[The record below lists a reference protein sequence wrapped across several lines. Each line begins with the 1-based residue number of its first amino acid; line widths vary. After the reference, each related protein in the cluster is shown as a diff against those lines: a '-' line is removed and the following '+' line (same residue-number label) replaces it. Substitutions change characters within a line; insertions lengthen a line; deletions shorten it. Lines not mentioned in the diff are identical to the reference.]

1 MTRTKSTAQ
10 VMHEAA
16 EEEAESRTGGDD
28 DGHGGLT
35 PIQEGG
41 MAKVLTVWDV
51 IAYGIGSTLGAGIYA
66 ITGSGAAA
74 AGPAIVVS
82 FLVAATACLFSAFS
96 YMEFAARVPIAGSAY
111 TFTYVCLGE
120 LAAWFVGWNL
130 TLEYAISAAV
140 VARTWSSNLELF
152 INQIGGNYPSWL
164 SSISVEWGI
173 THDLSIMS
181 AVICLVCMCIL
192 LLGVKESSNF
202 NIFITFLNISV
213 ILFIIILGSFHVNS
227 TNWTIP
233 EPGSGKQPSYFPMGM
248 NGVLTGAATAFFSY
262 IGFDAVTTLS
272 EEVKNPKRDVPIG
285 IIATLVISTLLYVG
299 TAIVVTGMQPWY
311 EMAPNGSN
319 QAPLATAFNY
329 VGVKWAATLISGA
342 TVIAVTGST
351 LTSLFGQPRIFYR
364 MAKDGL
370 LFAPFGRL
378 HPTTKAP
385 LWGTI
390 YTGFGAGIIAFL
402 IPVETLA
409 NMISIGTLLAFST
422 VCAGVVILRFDRT
435 TVSLDGS
442 HLMSSVVAH
451 NPSEHL
457 LGNEIA
463 GAAQASYHTTAGPGA
478 HGSSSADSDHVE
490 SLRSRLFGSATFWL
504 AIFLLPCV
512 GFCASL
518 RHSDTCPI
526 WIMVLVG
533 VSCFP
538 PVIII
543 ARMPICVYNLPKEGN
558 FICPLVP
565 YLPCLGIFTNCYLIT
580 SLDIFSYIRVIV
592 WTAIGMSIYFGYGIF
607 HSTLLASIAR
617 YDASQANLAVGGG
630 NAAPFL
636 VSSPVTAEYVEQ
648 QKANGYSAVP
658 LRNQSSK

>member
-1 MTRTKSTAQ
+1 M
-10 VMHEAA
+10 
-16 EEEAESRTGGDD
+16 
-28 DGHGGLT
+28 
-35 PIQEGG
+35 
-41 MAKVLTVWDV
+41 

-82 FLVAATACLFSAFS
+82 FLVAAVACLFSAFS

-140 VARTWSSNLELF
+140 VARTWSSNLQLF
-152 INQIGGNYPSWL
+152 INQIGGNYPTWL

-173 THDLSIMS
+173 TQDLSIMS
-181 AVICLVCMCIL
+181 LVICLVCMCIL

-202 NIFITFLNISV
+202 NSFITFLNISV
-213 ILFIIILGSFHVNS
+213 ILFIIVLGSFHVHS
-227 TNWTIP
+227 ENWTIA
-233 EPGSGKQPSYFPMGM
+233 EPGSGQQPSYFPMGM
-248 NGVLTGAATAFFSY
+248 NGVLTGAATTFFSY

-285 IIATLVISTLLYVG
+285 IISTLVISTMLYVG
-299 TAIVVTGMQPWY
+299 TAVVVTGMQPWY
-311 EMAPNGSN
+311 EMGPDGSN

-342 TVIAVTGST
+342 TVVAVTGST

-370 LFAPFGRL
+370 LFSPFAKL
-378 HPTTKAP
+378 HPKTKAP

-402 IPVETLA
+402 IPVATLA

-435 TVSLDGS
+435 TVSLGDS
-442 HLMSSVVAH
+442 HLLASVVAH
-451 NPSEHL
+451 SPNGPSSPSPAESL
-457 LGNEIA
+457 LGHEA
-463 GAAQASYHTTAGPGA
+463 DGAAQASYHSAGAGA
-478 HGSSSADSDHVE
+478 HGSSSVDTDATQSTA
-490 SLRSRLFGSATFWL
+490 SRLVGSATFWL
-504 AIFLLPCV
+504 AIYLLPCI
-512 GFCASL
+512 GFCAAL
-518 RHSDTCPI
+518 RHTDTCPV
-526 WIMVLVG
+526 WLLVLLG
-533 VSCFP
+533 LACLP
-538 PVIII
+538 PVVMI
-543 ARMPICVYNLPKEGN
+543 ARMPVCAYNLPKEGN
-558 FICPLVP
+558 FVCPLVP

-580 SLDIFSYIRVIV
+580 SLDVASYVRVVV
-592 WTAIGMSIYFGYGIF
+592 WTALGMAIYFGYGIF

-617 YDASQANLAVGGG
+617 YDAAQANLAVGGG
-630 NAAPFL
+630 NAAPYMA
-636 VSSPVTAEYVEQ
+636 SPGTVEYVQ
-648 QKANGYSAVP
+648 HNDNGYSAVP
-658 LRNQSSK
+658 LAGKQTNGAH